1 MQAFKSFT
9 ANLPAVDMTSVRKNL
24 GNTYQATRYV
34 RSPLFAAASRRD
46 VCYIHAIRR
55 RSSYSR

>member
-1 MQAFKSFT
+1 MQSWKSFT

-34 RSPLFAAASRRD
+34 IGLPLYRPCRAAAS
-46 VCYIHAIRR
+46 VAHGG
-55 RSSYSR
+55 

>member
-1 MQAFKSFT
+1 MQSWKSFT

-34 RSPLFAAASRRD
+34 VGLPLIQTLPGSCVVRA
-46 VCYIHAIRR
+46 
-55 RSSYSR
+55 